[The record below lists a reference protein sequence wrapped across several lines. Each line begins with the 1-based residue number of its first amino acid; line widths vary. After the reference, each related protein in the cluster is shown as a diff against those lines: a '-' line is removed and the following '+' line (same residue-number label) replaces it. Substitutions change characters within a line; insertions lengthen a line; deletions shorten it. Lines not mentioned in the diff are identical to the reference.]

1 MLTEPPRV
9 VTMTSLLLIEDD
21 PNVSRLVRDGLSPD
35 QYRIDH
41 AATIA
46 DGSARLQCSVYDIVV
61 LDLNLPDGDGLD
73 LAKAMRSAGNNT
85 PIIMLTARS
94 DVDQRLDGFTCG
106 ADDYLCKPFSVDELA
121 ARIQAVARRASASAD
136 RTLRYADLELNLID
150 RTVRRR
156 DLEATLSARE
166 MDLLIYL
173 INHAEEVIPRQA
185 MLEEVWGASA
195 ENDSNVLNVYVNY
208 LRNKIERGRHERLIH
223 TVRGVG
229 FLLSTRPP
237 QD

>member
-1 MLTEPPRV
+1 MLTGPQRAT
-9 VTMTSLLLIEDD
+9 TMTSLLLIEDD
-21 PNVSRLVRDGLSPD
+21 PNVSRLVRDGLAPD
-35 QYRIDH
+35 QYQIDH
-41 AATIA
+41 AASVA
-46 DGSARLQCSVYDIVV
+46 DGSARLRRSGYDVIV
-61 LDLNLPDGDGLD
+61 LDLNLPDGDGLE
-73 LAKAMRSAGNNT
+73 LARSLRSEGNNT

-94 DVDQRLDGFTCG
+94 AVGQRIDGFASG

-121 ARIQAVARRASASAD
+121 ARVQAVVRRAGARAD

-150 RTVRRR
+150 RTVRRK

-173 INHAEEVIPRQA
+173 INHADDVIPRQQ

-208 LRNKIERGRHERLIH
+208 LRNKIERGRHDRLIH